1 MERYTKKNER
11 FKAEEGKGSK
21 KSRTFLTE
29 RERRALF
36 NDRFFDLKNLIP
48 NPTKG
53 GEASIV
59 QDGIVYIN
67 ELRRLVSELKYLVE
81 KCKAQQH

>member
-48 NPTKG
+48 NPTK
-53 GEASIV
+53 V
-59 QDGIVYIN
+59 RYIF
-67 ELRRLVSELKYLVE
+67 LCLIFHSFSSV
-81 KCKAQQH
+81 